1 MNQNTNYYKNLI
13 HICDTALLHLYI
25 QIDINGKFATKGFRN
40 QTLVKF
46 LKPKVKLTDYKALKP
61 DLKAMILIG
70 RSDSLLETKLFE
82 VKQYAHK
89 AIHSQTDIKKFFA
102 LIGFL
107 KNKFKFD
114 AKTVDADTSY
124 KANIFYLLSE
134 QVDSCFDES
143 GLQCKSINLYIK
155 AQSYKQMLF
164 SINDYQGFTCE
175 FKSYDAETGVTVLSI
190 DKCFS

>member
-13 HICDTALLHLYI
+13 HICDSALLHLYI
-25 QIDINGKFATKGFRN
+25 QIDINGKFATKDFRN

-46 LKPKVKLTDYKALKP
+46 LKPKIKLTDYKALKP

-70 RSDSLLETKLFE
+70 RSDALLETKLFE

-102 LIGFL
+102 LISFL

-114 AKTVDADTSY
+114 AKTLDADTSY
-124 KANIFYLLSE
+124 KTNTFYLLSE

-143 GLQCKSINLYIK
+143 GFQCKPISLYIK
-155 AQSYKQMLF
+155 AQSYKQVLF
-164 SINDYQGFTCE
+164 AINDYQGFKGDFE
-175 FKSYDAETGVTVLSI
+175 SYDAESGVTVLSI

>member
-1 MNQNTNYYKNLI
+1 MSQNTNYYENLI
-13 HICDTALLHLYI
+13 HVCDTALLNLYI
-25 QIDINGKFATKGFRN
+25 TIDINGKFATKGFRN

-102 LIGFL
+102 LISFL

-114 AKTVDADTSY
+114 AKTLDCDTSY
-124 KANIFYLLSE
+124 AANTFYLLSE

-143 GLQCKSINLYIK
+143 GLQNRATKLHIK
-155 AQSYKQMLF
+155 TQFYKQILF
-164 SINDYQGFTCE
+164 TINDYQDFKCE
-175 FKSYDAETGVTVLSI
+175 FESFDIETGMTVLSI
-190 DKCFS
+190 NKYFS

>member
-13 HICDTALLHLYI
+13 HICDTALLNLYI
-25 QIDINGKFATKGFRN
+25 TIDINGKFATKDFRN

-46 LKPKVKLTDYKALKP
+46 LKPKVKLTNYKALKP

-102 LIGFL
+102 LISFL

-114 AKTVDADTSY
+114 AKTLGGDASY
-124 KANIFYLLSE
+124 EANTFYLLSK
-134 QVDSCFDES
+134 QVDSCFDDS
-143 GLQCKSINLYIK
+143 GLQNRAIK
-155 AQSYKQMLF
+155 LHIKTQSYKQILF
-164 SINDYQGFTCE
+164 AINDYQGFTCE
-175 FKSYDAETGVTVLSI
+175 FESYNAESGVTVLSI
-190 DKCFS
+190 DKCFN